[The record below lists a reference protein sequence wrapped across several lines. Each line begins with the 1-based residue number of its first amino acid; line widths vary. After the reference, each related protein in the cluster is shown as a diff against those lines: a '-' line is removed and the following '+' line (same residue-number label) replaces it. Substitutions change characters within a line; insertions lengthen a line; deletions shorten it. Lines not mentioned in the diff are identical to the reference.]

1 MTFHVVLGRDPV
13 SKTTFWENCL
23 WCCSVIFIVSPV
35 FIASLNITLVKWTR
49 KIFKSLYIWD
59 ALRDWVSFALFKK
72 REKQSWRNVTLVKLQ
87 GKAYNFDK
95 SSTTPWIFFSRFLNC
110 GSGTKSRK
118 ASHVDGGNENWAFV
132 SFQKFQ
138 ILPWQTLTKNEVFPL
153 IISSVNVNS
162 PLRISSVYVT
172 KPAGN
177 CEFGHIKD
185 MSHILNNFLM
195 ENLSFC
201 AVKLILKSMTLTNAN
216 RRTEVILCSQ
226 QY

>member
-95 SSTTPWIFFSRFLNC
+95 SSTTPWIFFFTLF
-110 GSGTKSRK
+110 KLWK
-118 ASHVDGGNENWAFV
+118 WY
-132 SFQKFQ
+132 Q
-138 ILPWQTLTKNEVFPL
+138 IPQ
-153 IISSVNVNS
+153 SVTC
-162 PLRISSVYVT
+162 RRRQW
-172 KPAGN
+172 
-177 CEFGHIKD
+177 E
-185 MSHILNNFLM
+185 
-195 ENLSFC
+195 LSFC
-201 AVKLILKSMTLTNAN
+201 QLSEIPDPTVTNIDKKWSFPINNFFSKCEFSIKNFFSICDQTRRKLRIWSHQGYVTY
-216 RRTEVILCSQ
+216 TEQFLNGKPQLLCSEINLKKYDFDQ
-226 QY
+226 CES